1 MGNCQNSSW
10 CLAILAREFLEDT
23 DMKLRVTTCALL
35 LLCIAAHAE
44 EPLFF
49 RIGGEAKLKAAVDE
63 LVVVMLADERLHV
76 VFAQT
81 DLTRFKHLL
90 YTQLCERAGGPC
102 IYDGRDMRTAHAKL
116 PITNAHF
123 NALTEDLYIAFD
135 RVGVSYALQKQMI
148 EMLAPMQR
156 DIVKR

>member
-1 MGNCQNSSW
+1 MKQW
-10 CLAILAREFLEDT
+10 LA
-23 DMKLRVTTCALL
+23 TCAMLF
-35 LLCIAAHAE
+35 LCLPAHAE
-44 EPLFF
+44 EQLFF
-49 RIGGEAKLKAAVDE
+49 RMGGEAKLKAAVDE
-63 LVVVMLADERLHV
+63 LVVVMLADERINF

-81 DLTRFKHLL
+81 ELTRFKHLL
-90 YTQLCERAGGPC
+90 YTQLCELAGGPC

-135 RVGVSYALQKQMI
+135 RVGVSYALQNQMI
-148 EMLAPMQR
+148 ALLAPMQR

>member
-1 MGNCQNSSW
+1 
-10 CLAILAREFLEDT
+10 
-23 DMKLRVTTCALL
+23 
-35 LLCIAAHAE
+35 
-44 EPLFF
+44 
-49 RIGGEAKLKAAVDE
+49 
-63 LVVVMLADERLHV
+63 MLADERINF

-81 DLTRFKHLL
+81 ELTRFKHLL
-90 YTQLCERAGGPC
+90 YTQLCELSGGPC

-135 RVGVSYALQKQMI
+135 RVGVGYPLQNQMI
-148 EMLAPMQR
+148 ALLALMQR

>member
-1 MGNCQNSSW
+1 MKQW
-10 CLAILAREFLEDT
+10 LATGA
-23 DMKLRVTTCALL
+23 ML
-35 LLCIAAHAE
+35 LLCLPVHAE

-49 RIGGEAKLKAAVDE
+49 RMGGEAKLKAAVDE
-63 LVVVMLADERLHV
+63 LVVVMLADERINF

-81 DLTRFKHLL
+81 ELTRFKHLL
-90 YTQLCERAGGPC
+90 YTQLCELAGGPC

-135 RVGVSYALQKQMI
+135 RVGVSYALQNQMI
-148 EMLAPMQR
+148 ALLAPMQR

>member
-1 MGNCQNSSW
+1 LRIADPGQPEQPITFW
-10 CLAILAREFLEDT
+10 VRLA
-23 DMKLRVTTCALL
+23 C
-35 LLCIAAHAE
+35 
-44 EPLFF
+44 P
-49 RIGGEAKLKAAVDE
+49 
-63 LVVVMLADERLHV
+63 LVVVMLADERINF

-81 DLTRFKHLL
+81 ELTRFKHLL
-90 YTQLCERAGGPC
+90 YTQLCELSGGPC

-135 RVGVSYALQKQMI
+135 RVGVGYPLQNQMI
-148 EMLAPMQR
+148 ALLALMQR

>member
-1 MGNCQNSSW
+1 MTLRKL
-10 CLAILAREFLEDT
+10 LA
-23 DMKLRVTTCALL
+23 TCAMLGW
-35 LLCIAAHAE
+35 CMSAHAE

-49 RIGGEAKLKAAVDE
+49 RMGGEAKLKAAVDE
-63 LVVVMLADERLHV
+63 LVVVMLADERINF

-81 DLTRFKHLL
+81 ELTRFKHLL
-90 YTQLCERAGGPC
+90 YTQLCELAGGPC

-116 PITNAHF
+116 PISNAHF

-135 RVGVSYALQKQMI
+135 RVGVSYALQNQMI
-148 EMLAPMQR
+148 ALLAPMQR

>member
-1 MGNCQNSSW
+1 
-10 CLAILAREFLEDT
+10 
-23 DMKLRVTTCALL
+23 MKRWLTTCVMLL
-35 LLCIAAHAE
+35 VCLSAHAE

-49 RIGGEAKLKAAVDE
+49 RMGGEAKLKAAVDE
-63 LVVVMLADERLHV
+63 LVVVMLADQRINF

-81 DLTRFKHLL
+81 DLTRFKYLL
-90 YTQLCERAGGPC
+90 YTQLCELAGGPC

-116 PITNAHF
+116 PINNAHF

-135 RVGVSYALQKQMI
+135 RVGISYALQNQMVAL
-148 EMLAPMQR
+148 LAPMQR